1 MRLGQISA
9 IFFASRL
16 FASVI
21 GFVATL
27 YIARLLGAAPLG
39 IYHLGIGLVSWFAIA
54 GQVGVSGAISK
65 RVSEGDERSEHAL
78 AGAIL
83 VAALFAVVAVGVL
96 FFRTRVNRYVGYD
109 AAPFVVAILFVTLAY
124 AVVSSLLTGLHL
136 VHVDGILSPIK
147 TGGRSLLQ
155 IGAVMAGAGVAG
167 LFWGHLAGMGLVAA
181 IGGVVVVKNLP
192 STAVPRRRH
201 FRSLL
206 DFAKFSWLGSLQS
219 RMFNYTDIIV
229 LGFFVSSSLIG
240 VYSVAWNVGQFLIL
254 FSGAVKSTLFPEIS
268 ELSARRDPQAAA
280 DIVEQSLIYGGLFLV
295 PGVLGGAILGER
307 ILRIY
312 GPEFTQGAVVLC
324 VLIVANLF
332 MGYQNQLLNA
342 LNAIDR
348 PDLSFRVN
356 AVFVGANLAAN
367 VVLIYLYGWIG
378 AAVATAGSVALS
390 LVLAYR
396 YLSDIIAFSFPVGEV
411 ARQWTAAAVMA
422 GVVYGGLAVESAYD
436 LLNHNFATV
445 LLLVGV
451 GAGVYFAALLGLSAQ
466 FRTTV
471 RNNVPPLEPYLS
483 W

>member
-1 MRLGQISA
+1 MRLGQTSI
-9 IFFASRL
+9 IFFAARL
-16 FASVI
+16 LASVV

-39 IYHLGIGLVSWFAIA
+39 TYHLTIGVVSWLGIA
-54 GQVGVSGAISK
+54 GKIGVSGAISK
-65 RVSEGDERSEHAL
+65 RVSEGSEQGEYAV
-78 AGAIL
+78 AGAVLIGS
-83 VAALFAVVAVGVL
+83 LFTIVAVGAFV
-96 FFRTRVNRYVGYD
+96 FRSQVNEYIGYP
-109 AAPFVVAILFVTLAY
+109 AATFVVAILLLTLGFSVVT
-124 AVVSSLLTGLHL
+124 SLLTGLHL
-136 VHVDGILSPIK
+136 VHVRGLLSPVKI
-147 TGGRSLLQ
+147 GSQGLFQ
-155 IGAVMAGAGVAG
+155 IIAVMSSAGVAG
-167 LFWGHLAGMGLVAA
+167 LFWGHIAGIGLVVA
-181 IGGVVVVKNLP
+181 IGGIVVARNLP
-192 STAVPRRRH
+192 SISPPKRRH
-201 FRSLL
+201 FRSLIN
-206 DFAKFSWLGSLQS
+206 FAKFSWLGSLQS

-229 LGFFVSSSLIG
+229 LGFFISSSFVGI
-240 VYSVAWNVGQFLIL
+240 YSVAWNIATFLIL
-254 FSGAVKSTLFPEIS
+254 FSASISSALFPEIS

-312 GPEFTQGAVVLC
+312 GPEFTQGAVVLF

-348 PDLSFRVN
+348 PDLAFRVN

-378 AAVATAGSVALS
+378 AAVATAGSVAVS
-390 LVLAYR
+390 LVLAYY
-396 YLSDIIAFSFPVGEV
+396 YLSGIITFAFPVREV
-411 ARQWTAAAVMA
+411 ARQWGAAAVMA
-422 GVVYGGLAVESAYD
+422 AVVYGGLAVENAYD
-436 LLNHNFATV
+436 LLGHNFATV

-451 GAGVYFAALLGLSAQ
+451 GAGVYFAVLLVLSAQ